1 MQTKVAKVCN
11 PSHMR
16 YFSIPIGKIHIWKY
30 GSLGKKNSFVIE
42 MLICGDLFRWCVDM
56 AVLHIYGTIVGRL
69 NQFYQ
74 LNNSAVLMN
83 KNYLLLLDL

>member
-1 MQTKVAKVCN
+1 MGVAL
-11 PSHMR
+11 
-16 YFSIPIGKIHIWKY
+16 
-30 GSLGKKNSFVIE
+30 GSKKKTPTSEVRFVGQINSFVIE
-42 MLICGDLFRWCVDM
+42 RLICGDLFRGCVDM

-69 NQFYQ
+69 NPQEFYQ